1 MHLMIVE
8 CPLEPL
14 YCQTICLKKNYSP
27 KEINHCYYGP
37 DYSNNEIKNIL
48 KQLKITYQFKKNV
61 EKYTAEMLA
70 RGSLIGWFQGKME
83 FGHRALGNRSIIADP
98 RNKRVKDIV
107 NKAVKYRE
115 SFRPFAPAVLKEF
128 QHQVMEIPKNRNVYF
143 MERAYKFKKMDKK
156 NTWCSSS

>member
-1 MHLMIVE
+1 M
-8 CPLEPL
+8 
-14 YCQTICLKKNYSP
+14 LK
-27 KEINHCYYGP
+27 
-37 DYSNNEIKNIL
+37 
-48 KQLKITYQFKKNV
+48 
-61 EKYTAEMLA
+61 KYTAEMLA

-83 FGHRALGNRSIIADP
+83 FGHCALGNRSIIADP

-128 QHQVMEIPKNRNVYF
+128 QNQVMEIPKNRNVYF

-156 NTWCSSS
+156 KIPGVVHHDQTGRIQTVSKN